1 MKTPEG
7 LTKEQLFYWKLKN
20 DFAWYAEKFLK
31 IRNKAGEIVPFRL
44 NAPQHKFNDIVTRD
58 KQEGNPRRYI
68 ILKARQM
75 GFSTMTEG
83 LLFHETTTSPNTN
96 TLILAHESQASAN
109 LFNMSKTYY
118 ELLPPLIRPKIRRN
132 NSKTL
137 TFENP
142 DDATRDDDPGLRSK
156 YIVATA
162 GTSEVGRSFTGSLI
176 HISEMAFFQ
185 SPKKTLTGLLQTM
198 PSLPNTMVVIESTA
212 NGVGDF
218 FHQEWVR
225 AVNGDS
231 DYTPLFFGWFE
242 MPDYTLPFNTE
253 ADKIAFIEECEFI
266 SYNADGQ
273 PIRSEEYLIR
283 EKHNLTWEQMHWRRW
298 TIRNK
303 CHGDIEMFHQE
314 YPSTPEEAFVASG
327 RPKFSIP
334 SLRKYQTI
342 TKAGERGY
350 LDEKDGKIVFRP
362 DPKGYVEIWE
372 KPQYDVYY
380 AIGADVA
387 EGLAHGDYSVG
398 VVGDTEFNT
407 VAMWHGHI
415 DPDLFGNELVKLGKY
430 YNQAYI
436 GVESNNHG
444 LTTLR
449 AIQRQDYYNLY
460 YQKTYDKIAD
470 DITKKVGWGTNAR
483 TKPLMIDKLAEYIR
497 ERWIGIYSDKIIS
510 EAFTYVIEDNGSTN
524 AQNGCHDDTIMA
536 LAIMV
541 QMLLEG
547 RSINYT
553 PEISKDDD
561 YLGKRR
567 PKEIIDPMFEGG
579 EDDEYAE

>member
-1 MKTPEG
+1 METPKG

-20 DFAWYAEKFLK
+20 DFAWYAERFLK
-31 IRNKAGEIVPFRL
+31 IRNKAGEIVPFKL
-44 NAPQHKFNDIVTRD
+44 NAPQTKFWQQVQKD
-58 KQEGNPRRYI
+58 KDEGKPRRYI

-83 LLFHETTTSPNTN
+83 LLFHETTTTPNTN

-109 LFNMSKTYY
+109 LFNMSKMYY
-118 ELLPPLIRPKIRRN
+118 ELLPPLIRPKIKRN
-132 NSKTL
+132 NSRTL

-142 DDATRDDDPGLRSK
+142 DDSTRDDDPGLRSK
-156 YIVATA
+156 YVVATA
-162 GTSEVGRSFTGSLI
+162 GTGEVGRSFTGSLI

-185 SPKKTLTGLLQTM
+185 DAKKTLTGLLQTM

-218 FHQEWVR
+218 FHQEWQR
-225 AVNGDS
+225 AVKGES

-242 MPDYTLPFNTE
+242 MPDYTLPFNTDY
-253 ADKIAFIEECEFI
+253 DKQKFIEEVEFI
-266 SYNADGQ
+266 SYDRDGNA
-273 PIRSEEYLIR
+273 IRTDESLLR
-283 EKHNLTWEQMHWRRW
+283 EKFDLSYEQLHWRRW

-303 CHGDIEMFHQE
+303 CHGDIEMFYQE
-314 YPSTPEEAFVASG
+314 YPSTPDEAFVASG

-334 SLRKYQTI
+334 SLRKYTTI
-342 TKAGERGY
+342 TKEGERGY
-350 LDEKDGKIVFRP
+350 LDEKDGKVVFRS
-362 DPKGYVEIWE
+362 DPKGYVEIWDRP
-372 KPQYDVYY
+372 KSNIHYS
-380 AIGADVA
+380 IGADVA
-387 EGLAHGDYSVG
+387 EGLVNGDYSCA
-398 VVGDTEFNT
+398 VVGDDEFNV
-407 VAMWHGHI
+407 VALWHGHI
-415 DPDLFGNELVKLGKY
+415 DPDLFGAEIVKLAKF
-430 YNQAYI
+430 YNQGYV

-449 AIQRQDYYNLY
+449 AIQRLEYHNLY

-497 ERWIGIYSDKIIS
+497 ERWIGIYSELIIS

-536 LAIMV
+536 LAIMI
-541 QMLLEG
+541 QMLLENRG
-547 RSINYT
+547 MDYA
-553 PEISKDDD
+553 PEVPKDDD
-561 YLGKRR
+561 YLGRRR
-567 PKEIIDPMFEGG
+567 PKEIIDPMFEGE